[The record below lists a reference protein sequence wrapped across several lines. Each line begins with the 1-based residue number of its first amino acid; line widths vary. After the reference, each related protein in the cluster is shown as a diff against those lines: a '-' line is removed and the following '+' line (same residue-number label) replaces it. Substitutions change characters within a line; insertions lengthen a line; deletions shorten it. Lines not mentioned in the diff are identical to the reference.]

1 MTTTSP
7 VRPGRALLLGLAAGA
22 AGTTALNVV
31 TYLDVVVRARGAS
44 STPEDTAAKLATKL
58 GIDIP
63 GDEDQRANRIAGLG
77 PLIGIA
83 AGVGV
88 GAAVGLARTRGF
100 RPPLPLAGILTG
112 GLAMA
117 TADAPMA
124 VLGVSDPRTWAPAD
138 WLSDAVPHLVYGVV
152 TTVVLAALDSRQH
165 PLGDRRRKK

>member
-1 MTTTSP
+1 MTATSP
-7 VRPGRALLLGLAAGA
+7 VRPGRALLVGLAAGA

-44 STPEDTAAKLATKL
+44 STPEDTAVKLAQKL

-63 GDEDQRANRIAGLG
+63 GDEAERANRIAGLG
-77 PLIGIA
+77 PLMGIA
-83 AGVGV
+83 AGLGV
-88 GAAVGLARTRGF
+88 GATVGLARAFGF
-100 RPPLPLAGILTG
+100 RPALPLAGILAG

-117 TADAPMA
+117 ATDAPMA

-152 TTVVLAALDSRQH
+152 TTVVVAALHRN
-165 PLGDRRRKK
+165 

>member
-1 MTTTSP
+1 MTTTSS
-7 VRPGRALLLGLAAGA
+7 VRPGRALLVGLAAGA

-44 STPEDTAAKLATKL
+44 STPEDTAAKLADKL

-63 GDEDQRANRIAGLG
+63 GDEDERANRIAGLG

-88 GAAVGLARTRGF
+88 GAAVGLARALGF
-100 RPPLPLAGILTG
+100 RPPLPLAGILAG

-152 TTVVLAALDSRQH
+152 TTVVFAALD
-165 PLGDRRRKK
+165 RR